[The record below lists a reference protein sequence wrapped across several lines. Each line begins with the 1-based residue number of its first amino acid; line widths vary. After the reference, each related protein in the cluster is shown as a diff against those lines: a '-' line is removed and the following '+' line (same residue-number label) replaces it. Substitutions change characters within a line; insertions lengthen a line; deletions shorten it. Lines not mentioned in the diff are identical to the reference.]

1 MQPAARTGAA
11 GIPVRKR
18 LLLAYRDQATFTGT
32 NLCYDFCVVSFRQQS
47 GFFLQPKLRRLQEL
61 QTEIYRQL
69 QLLIPDEVAHY
80 DSFQSR
86 VHGSPLLRM
95 DILERHPY
103 THFVRLTYQFNKN
116 DALEIAP
123 DAHIRVYNDARLAE
137 ATSFNPVQGFDRHTR
152 EELAAGSAN
161 ASHAH
166 LLSPSSWF
174 QPLHTLQRNWRRN
187 AALDKWLS
195 YLLHQG
201 HSLTSMEPAG
211 ERINGSPA
219 APVTQTTGSA

>member
-1 MQPAARTGAA
+1 M
-11 GIPVRKR
+11 
-18 LLLAYRDQATFTGT
+18 
-32 NLCYDFCVVSFRQQS
+32 VSLNQQS

-69 QLLIPDEVAHY
+69 QLLIPDQVAHY
-80 DSFQSR
+80 DSFQSK

-103 THFVRLTYQFNKN
+103 THFVRLTYQFNKG
-116 DALEIAP
+116 DTQEIAP

-137 ATSFNPVQGFDRHTR
+137 ATSFCHVQGFDRQARNGAEH
-152 EELAAGSAN
+152 ASMNGSR
-161 ASHAH
+161 AH

-174 QPLHTLQRNWRRN
+174 QSLQTLQRSWRQN

-201 HSLTSMEPAG
+201 HSLTSMEPAS

-219 APVTQTTGSA
+219 VPVTQATGSGG